1 MLLTIPLLDLQKFY
15 PAPPLKEHVMANPYN
30 LNSMQRTYNKWVA
43 NETLED
49 FALRFTAL
57 RARKWSVQR
66 VANTAL
72 GIVSF
77 LALEAIGGAITLS
90 YGFTNAFY
98 AISLVCLLI
107 FITGIPICY
116 FAAREGVDIDLL
128 TRGAGFGYI
137 GSTISSLI
145 YASFTFIFFALEASI
160 MSMAINIL
168 TDIPLWIAYIISSII
183 VIPLVTHGITR
194 ISIFQLWTQPI
205 WIILQFVPFLVI
217 FFHDSEKISSWQ
229 NFAGSLSFSNEFSVI
244 HFGAAAAVIFPLMAQ
259 NAEQVDYLRF
269 LPEKKHLPKRWWFS
283 LIAAGPG
290 WVVIGYLKLL
300 FGSFLA
306 VLAINQGVPA
316 SLADDPTHMYLL
328 AFGYLSEHSDAV
340 LLVTV
345 FFVIISQL
353 KINVTNAYAGSIAW
367 SNFFSRVTHN
377 HPGRVIWLYFN
388 VCIALLLMELGLYQ
402 AFENILITY
411 SALVLAWIGALVAD
425 LTINYWLGLRP
436 KSIPFKRSEL
446 YDINPVGVLSMLLA
460 SIAGVFCQLGLF
472 GEFYKALAPF
482 IALSL
487 PFITVPLIA
496 YVTKGKYYRVNNDSG
511 KLILIN
517 LTDTEKNENNQ
528 THSLATLI
536 KCEICENHFDRQDMT
551 YCPFYADNICSLCCA
566 LDVHCEDKCRK
577 EAHLKF
583 QFYQFLSDWLP
594 ERIIKKINEK
604 LMAFFIIFTFTS
616 ALTAIAYGL
625 VFFNT
630 VDNQNYGGDFFSQA
644 LIQLFF
650 LLLILHGVLIWLY
663 ILANHSNKTS
673 LTDAYKKAELLEN
686 EIKSR
691 LRIEKKLQLEKDRA
705 DNANQ
710 AKTRYLSG
718 VSHELRNPLNIIY
731 GYAQLL
737 QKDMQL
743 PESTRKAAG
752 KIQKNGE
759 HLTDIIEGLLE
770 ISKIEARRVEYLHR
784 EDFEVAS
791 FIEPI
796 IESFS
801 TQAKISGL
809 DFKVKYDNPLPA
821 YASCDTKRLRQILSN
836 LLSNAIKFTP
846 KGSITFKISYRNQV
860 AKFSVTDTGIGINQK
875 EIENIFNPFVR
886 VHDTHKLNIPGTGLG
901 LFISKL
907 LADLLG
913 GEISVISNKK
923 GTTFTLALL
932 LPSLSG
938 ISLKPVNNQ
947 VISGFKGK
955 RKTILVVDDEED
967 QRTILN
973 ELLSPIGFS
982 IIEACDAKS
991 ALDLVND
998 RIDLLILDI
1007 TMPDMSGWELLSLL
1021 RKKYPDMPVIMMSG
1035 NSVETQKLEL
1045 ENYKFDYYLIK
1056 PVEFQDLFSKL
1067 GLSLDIE
1074 WIYKNKNTA
1083 YPISD
1088 TGSELDAD
1096 SLIIFPD
1103 KEFLEKI
1110 YANALIGNKNA
1121 LVSLLK
1127 NFQSEQKDN
1136 TKYALFI
1143 KRINTL
1149 IESFNFPEIQILI
1162 KEHNCDK

>member
-1 MLLTIPLLDLQKFY
+1 
-15 PAPPLKEHVMANPYN
+15 MANPYN
-30 LNSMQRTYNKWVA
+30 LQSMQRTYNKWVA

-49 FALRFTAL
+49 FALRFTAI
-57 RARKWSVQR
+57 RARKWSTLR

-107 FITGIPICY
+107 FIAGLPICY

-160 MSMAINIL
+160 MSVAINLL
-168 TDIPLWIAYIISSII
+168 THIPLPIAYIISSII
-183 VIPLVTHGITR
+183 VIPLVTHGISR
-194 ISIFQLWTQPI
+194 ISVFQIWTQPI
-205 WIILQFVPFLVI
+205 WLILQFVPFVVI
-217 FFHDSEKISSWQ
+217 FSHDFEKITHWQ
-229 NFAGSLSFSNEFSVI
+229 NFAGSLSFSKEFSLV

-290 WVVIGYLKLL
+290 WVFVGYLKLL

-306 VLAINQGVPA
+306 VLAITYGVDPL
-316 SLADDPTHMYLL
+316 LADDPTHMYIL
-328 AFGYLSEHSDAV
+328 AFSYLSENRELV
-340 LLVTV
+340 IWVTV

-388 VCIALLLMELGLYQ
+388 VCIALLLMELGLYH

-411 SALVLAWIGALVAD
+411 SALVLAWIGSLVAD

-436 KSIPFKRSEL
+436 KTIHFKRSEL
-446 YDINPVGVLSMLLA
+446 FDINPVGVLSMVLA
-460 SIAGVFCQLGLF
+460 STVGVLCQLGLF
-472 GEFYKALAPF
+472 GDFYQALAPF
-482 IALSL
+482 IALAL
-487 PFITVPLIA
+487 PFFTAPLMA
-496 YVTKGKYYRVNNDSG
+496 YLTKGKYYLVKNDSG
-511 KLILIN
+511 KLILSN
-517 LTDTEKNENNQ
+517 LDASESGEKNE
-528 THSLATLI
+528 LI
-536 KCEICENHFDRQDMT
+536 PAQLVKCEICENHFDKQDMT

-577 EAHLKF
+577 EAHIKY
-583 QFYQFLSDWLP
+583 QTYQFFSFFLP
-594 ERIIKKINEK
+594 ENILTRINKKLVEF
-604 LMAFFIIFTFTS
+604 LIIFIFTS
-616 ALTAIAYGL
+616 TLTAIAYGL
-625 VFFNT
+625 VFYNT
-630 VDNQNYGGDFFSQA
+630 LNNQNNSVEFLSHA

-663 ILANHSNKTS
+663 VLANSSNKTS
-673 LTDAYKKAELLEN
+673 LTDAYKKAELLED
-686 EIKSR
+686 EIKAR
-691 LRIEKKLQLEKDRA
+691 LRTEQKLQLEKERA

-718 VSHELRNPLNIIY
+718 ASHELRNPLNIIY
-731 GYAQLL
+731 GYAQLI
-737 QKDMQL
+737 QKDLQL
-743 PESTRKAAG
+743 PESTRKAAS

-791 FIEPI
+791 VIEPI
-796 IESFS
+796 IETFAN
-801 TQAKISGL
+801 QAKIKGL

-821 YASCDTKRLRQILSN
+821 YASSDTKRFRQILTN

-846 KGSITFKISYRNQV
+846 KGSITLRISYRNQV
-860 AKFSVTDTGIGINQK
+860 AKFSVIDTGIGINEK
-875 EIENIFNPFVR
+875 EIENIFKPFVR

-907 LADLLG
+907 LSDLLG
-913 GEISVISNKK
+913 GEISVKSSKK
-923 GTTFTLALL
+923 GSTFTLALL
-932 LPSLSG
+932 LPSIARINLQA
-938 ISLKPVNNQ
+938 INHE
-947 VISGFKGK
+947 VISGYSGK
-955 RKTILVVDDEED
+955 TRSLLIVDDD
-967 QRTILN
+967 DDHRAIIH
-973 ELLSPIGFS
+973 ELLTPLGFS
-982 IIEACDAKS
+982 IIEASDGES
-991 ALDLVND
+991 ALAFINN
-998 RIDLLILDI
+998 IDLIMLDI
-1007 TMPDMSGWELLSLL
+1007 SMPDINGWELLKRIREKL
-1021 RKKYPDMPVIMMSG
+1021 PDVPVIMLSG
-1035 NSVETQKLEL
+1035 NSVETQKEEL
-1045 ENYKFDYYLIK
+1045 ENHKFDYYLIK

-1067 GLSLDIE
+1067 GASLAIN
-1074 WIYKNKNTA
+1074 WIYEQEHKDLTKVT
-1083 YPISD
+1083 
-1088 TGSELDAD
+1088 EAD
-1096 SLIIFPD
+1096 STPILKFPGN
-1103 KEFLEKI
+1103 EFLKKI
-1110 YANALIGNKNA
+1110 HDSALIGNKNA
-1121 LVSLLK
+1121 LTELMKDFK
-1127 NFQSEQKDN
+1127 NAQSHNKEQHEPNEHNNYKD
-1136 TKYALFI
+1136 FI
-1143 KRINTL
+1143 DHINHL
-1149 IESFNFPEIQILI
+1149 IETFNFPAIQALI
-1162 KEHNCDK
+1162 KEHIRDQ